1 MEDVGVRGWG
11 SGCVVV
17 AAAAE
22 APLYSQLRGACASNY
37 RQKRGGAVQH
47 VVPFRAG
54 ETMLENRS
62 VIRCIPEPS
71 EKQR

>member
-1 MEDVGVRGWG
+1 MWDGGGGVIWAVWWWWR
-11 SGCVVV
+11 
-17 AAAAE
+17 
-22 APLYSQLRGACASNY
+22 LRGACASNY
-37 RQKRGGAVQH
+37 RQKRGGAVRH

-62 VIRCIPEPS
+62 VIRCIPEAG